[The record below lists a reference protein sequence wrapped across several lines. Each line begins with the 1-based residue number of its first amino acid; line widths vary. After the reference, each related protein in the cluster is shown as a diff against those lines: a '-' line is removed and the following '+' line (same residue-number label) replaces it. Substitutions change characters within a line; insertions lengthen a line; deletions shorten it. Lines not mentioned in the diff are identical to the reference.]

1 MIRHGSR
8 IIFVYIISNV
18 LENLY
23 QYCYDIKSNKL
34 HDCDELDLKILAE
47 LYTDSSISI
56 PILSKKLG
64 VHSSISYSR
73 IKKLTNTGIIEKFT
87 IDVNESKLGLAVKAH
102 IGIKRDSIHK
112 ELIHSQ
118 LLKIP
123 ETVSL
128 CEITGRFD
136 ILLCVNTTNLKNLH
150 TLVIDKIGKIHGIS
164 NTETFVE
171 LQKTHND
178 KLFTKI

>member
-1 MIRHGSR
+1 MH
-8 IIFVYIISNV
+8 N
-18 LENLY
+18 
-23 QYCYDIKSNKL
+23 
-34 HDCDELDLKILAE
+34 CDELDLKILSE
-47 LYTDSSISI
+47 LDSNSSISV

-64 VHSSISYSR
+64 VHSSISYNR

-112 ELIHSQ
+112 ELIHNQ

-123 ETVSL
+123 EIVSL
-128 CEITGRFD
+128 CEVTGRFD
-136 ILLCVNTTNLKNLH
+136 ILLYIHTTNLKNLH
-150 TLVIDKIGKIHGIS
+150 ALVINKIGKIHGIS

-171 LQKTHND
+171 LQKTQNN
-178 KLFTKI
+178 KRFIR